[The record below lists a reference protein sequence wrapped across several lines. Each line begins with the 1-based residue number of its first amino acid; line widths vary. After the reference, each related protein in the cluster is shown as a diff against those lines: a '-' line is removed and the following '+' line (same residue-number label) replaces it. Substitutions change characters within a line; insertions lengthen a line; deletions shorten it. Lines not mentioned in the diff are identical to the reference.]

1 MNIAQRIAIEKRVIR
16 KLIRVAKAHGYKLT
30 KIWDGEQMERVST
43 ETEAMALVFNL
54 DECRMYFKRDDQ
66 PKAHCAVIILGND
79 GWDSIADCSMGE
91 GWDDVMEA
99 MNDYSDKLCDEC
111 LSA

>member
-1 MNIAQRIAIEKRVIR
+1 MNIEQRIAIEKRMVR

-30 KIWDGEQMERVST
+30 KIWDGEQMEKVTT
-43 ETEAMALVFNL
+43 ESEAMDLVFNL

-79 GWDSIADCSMGE
+79 GWDAIADSSMGE
-91 GWDDVMEA
+91 GWDEVMDE
-99 MNDYSDKLCDEC
+99 MNDYSDKLCEAC
-111 LSA
+111 I

>member
-1 MNIAQRIAIEKRVIR
+1 MNIDQRIAIEKRMVR

-30 KIWDGEQMERVST
+30 KIWDGEQTEKVST
-43 ETEAMALVFNL
+43 ESDAMELVFNL

-79 GWDSIADCSMGE
+79 GWDAIADCSVGD
-91 GWDDVMEA
+91 GWDDVMA
-99 MNDYSDKLCDEC
+99 VMNDYSDKLCDEM
-111 LSA
+111 LA

>member
-1 MNIAQRIAIEKRVIR
+1 MTIEQRIAIEKRMVR

-30 KIWDGEQMERVST
+30 KIWDGEQTEKVST
-43 ETEAMALVFNL
+43 ESDAMELVFNL

-79 GWDSIADCSMGE
+79 GWDAIADCSVGE
-91 GWDDVMEA
+91 GWDDVMTA
-99 MNDYSDKLCDEC
+99 MNDYSDKLCDEM
-111 LSA
+111 LA